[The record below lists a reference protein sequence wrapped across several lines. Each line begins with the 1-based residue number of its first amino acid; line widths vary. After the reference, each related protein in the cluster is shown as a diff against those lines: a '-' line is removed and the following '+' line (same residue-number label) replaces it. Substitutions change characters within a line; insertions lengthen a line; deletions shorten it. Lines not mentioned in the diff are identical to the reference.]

1 MVSAKKKLL
10 AQFRHAF
17 KRSTQRFREYAADAL
32 LDKHASISYSQQCED
47 LTVARYFAGRS
58 HMGFYVDVGA
68 HHPVNKSNTYAF
80 YRRGWHGINIDANPD
95 AIQLF
100 EPRRPRDINILAAIS
115 ESPSEHVYTKFRN
128 SAFNTLDTGV
138 AKAVAAGGQ
147 KVVGRTSVKTRP
159 LRSVLDEFIPKDQSI
174 DFLSVDVE
182 GFDLE
187 VLRSNDWTR
196 HRPAVVVVECMDMYQ
211 HECFVGIPV
220 YSFLV
225 SQGYTLWACT
235 GGNFVF
241 IDP

>member
-1 MVSAKKKLL
+1 MIRLSAILLCFSLSACSSVNGDAWPFDATPVATFDAPWAMTFLPDGRLLVTEKAGSLFVVSQNGEKSA
-10 AQFRHAF
+10 
-17 KRSTQRFREYAADAL
+17 
-32 LDKHASISYSQQCED
+32 
-47 LTVARYFAGRS
+47 
-58 HMGFYVDVGA
+58 
-68 HHPVNKSNTYAF
+68 PV
-80 YRRGWHGINIDANPD
+80 
-95 AIQLF
+95 
-100 EPRRPRDINILAAIS
+100 
-115 ESPSEHVYTKFRN
+115 
-128 SAFNTLDTGV
+128 TGV
-138 AKAVAAGGQ
+138 PAVAAGGQ
-147 KVVGRTSVKTRP
+147 KVVGQISVKTRP
-159 LRSVLDEFIPKDQSI
+159 LHSVLDEFMPKGQSI